1 MKRKSDRKK
10 FVSIIAPLAIVLSI
24 ILGLKYLSVKFKK
37 EDTQMVDTTEEMVEE
52 NISNVNLEGEL
63 PGDFPSQFP
72 IFKEAEIDESWE
84 AKTEDAYAM
93 SVVWRV
99 EANPEEVFN
108 FYEEELT
115 LAGYKISVLSS
126 ESDSYTVSFSNSYE
140 TGFIGIV
147 EDGKDILISATIGNI
162 GI

>member
-1 MKRKSDRKK
+1 
-10 FVSIIAPLAIVLSI
+10 L
-24 ILGLKYLSVKFKK
+24 
-37 EDTQMVDTTEEMVEE
+37 Q
-52 NISNVNLEGEL
+52 GEL

-84 AKTEDAYAM
+84 ARTEDAYAM

-99 EANPEEVFN
+99 EASPEDVFN

-115 LAGYKISVLSS
+115 LAGYEINILSS
-126 ESDSYTVSFSNSYE
+126 EIDSYTVSFSNSYE